1 VWSVAG
7 HILGLGDRHCDNLL
21 VDLASGANV
30 QIDFGVL
37 FDQGLSLPVPEIVP
51 FRLTQNM
58 VDSFGV
64 CGVEGTFRIS
74 CSVGVPLQLLVLHTT
89 FSKSVATRSIAC
101 WSGYHESEVRLFV

>member
-1 VWSVAG
+1 
-7 HILGLGDRHCDNLL
+7 
-21 VDLASGANV
+21 V

-74 CSVGVPLQLLVLHTT
+74 SSIGVPFHWLLLVLSQKAHCCPKFHECIVTVEAYCST
-89 FSKSVATRSIAC
+89 FFKSVQPTLLLAEVGILTRKYGCSKEAAT
-101 WSGYHESEVRLFV
+101 